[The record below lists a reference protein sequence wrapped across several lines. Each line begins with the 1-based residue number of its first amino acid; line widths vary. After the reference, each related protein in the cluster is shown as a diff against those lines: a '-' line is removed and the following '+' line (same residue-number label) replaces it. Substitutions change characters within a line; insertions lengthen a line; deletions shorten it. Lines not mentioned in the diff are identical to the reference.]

1 MNRLSGR
8 PRFVP
13 LSKLDGATPTLSAIV
28 IKTVALTVVL
38 VMCPAL
44 LVVPAV
50 TQAAAMACGGFRTE
64 GYGPF
69 DYRTRKDKLA
79 MVEGFHFTPE
89 VEMLVRGKSSAD
101 IGEDIDY
108 TLDVFPNHHRAL
120 VSMMRLIE
128 RTKMPQ
134 PPGAHYTMDCYF
146 DRAMRYAPTDEV
158 ARLLYAN
165 YLVKANRNGEAQVQ
179 LDRVEVLAEDNAFT
193 HFNLGLVYLEM
204 KDYDKALIQAHLAQS
219 LGLQKTE
226 LMDALKK
233 DGKWRDAAL
242 PGEASS
248 SPASAQAPASAT
260 AGNP

>member
-1 MNRLSGR
+1 M
-8 PRFVP
+8 
-13 LSKLDGATPTLSAIV
+13 SAIV
-28 IKTVALTVVL
+28 TKTVVLTVVL

-50 TQAAAMACGGFRTE
+50 AQAATACGGFRTQ

-89 VEMLVRGKSSAD
+89 VEMLIRGKSSAD

-120 VSMMRLIE
+120 VSMMRLVE
-128 RTKMPQ
+128 RTKLPQ

-219 LGLQKTE
+219 LGLPKTE

-233 DGKWRDAAL
+233 DGRWRDVPPQAAAAL
-242 PGEASS
+242 SGEASS
-248 SPASAQAPASAT
+248 SPVSAQAPASAT